1 MPETVEEWIA
11 ELEAADKL
19 TPDAMVAEAVD
30 PDHVAHSQFE
40 WDDTAAA
47 HAHRL
52 HQARQLVARYTVTV
66 ESGSGKDTRIRAYV
80 NVPSEGRYMR
90 TDRATSNPAWR
101 DEIIEDAK
109 RAARYFTQ
117 KYKSL
122 GDEALITLVA
132 EALQEA
138 EAA

>member
-19 TPDAMVAEAVD
+19 TPETMVAEAID
-30 PDHVAHSQFE
+30 PDHVAHGQFE
-40 WDDTAAA
+40 WDDSAAA

-52 HQARQLVARYTVTV
+52 WQARQLVARYTVTI
-66 ESGSGKDTRIRAYV
+66 ESGSGRDTRIRAYV

-90 TDRATSNPAWR
+90 TDRAAANPAWR
-101 DEIIEDAK
+101 DELIAEAK
-109 RAARYFTQ
+109 RAARYFTV

-122 GDEALITLVA
+122 GDQALLDLVA
-132 EALQEA
+132 EALKA
-138 EAA
+138 DAA